1 MREGFSFMNKLI
13 RKLSSYRYLH
23 IIIFLIIKQY
33 RCMIT
38 FLKIQFSI
46 KSTAAVGI
54 KCYSLKTVKK
64 KTTQIIC
71 FI

>member
-1 MREGFSFMNKLI
+1 
-13 RKLSSYRYLH
+13 
-23 IIIFLIIKQY
+23 
-33 RCMIT
+33 MIT

-64 KTTQIIC
+64 KHSNNLFYIIIFFNYFLNKFQNC
-71 FI
+71 FFKLLR

>member
-1 MREGFSFMNKLI
+1 
-13 RKLSSYRYLH
+13 
-23 IIIFLIIKQY
+23 
-33 RCMIT
+33 MIT

-54 KCYSLKTVKK
+54 KCYSLETVKK
-64 KTTQIIC
+64 KTTQIIS